1 MRADDVSAED
11 LQPLQQRLFQLG
23 PEFKHHLKEF
33 LLIW

>member
-11 LQPLQQRLFQLG
+11 LQQRLFQLG